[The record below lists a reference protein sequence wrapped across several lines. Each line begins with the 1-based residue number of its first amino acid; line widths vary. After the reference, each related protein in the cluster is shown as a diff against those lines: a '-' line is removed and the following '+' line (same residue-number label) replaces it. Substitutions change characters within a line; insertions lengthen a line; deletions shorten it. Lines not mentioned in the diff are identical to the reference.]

1 MPKLTSVLLVDDD
14 STTNYLNKLLL
25 NRLGVAEHL
34 LVAENGREA
43 LPILAQT
50 CRATNTSCPPLIL
63 LDVNMPLMNGFEF
76 LVAYRE
82 LPPALQSA
90 TVVVMLTTS
99 LHPRDVA
106 RAQSL
111 PVAGFLTKPLT
122 AAKVTEIIQGHFAGT
137 LAAPIP
143 EN

>member
-43 LPILAQT
+43 LSILAQT

-63 LDVNMPLMNGFEF
+63 LDVNMPVMNGIEF
-76 LVAYRE
+76 LEAYQQ
-82 LPPALQSA
+82 LPLAQQQAIVIVL
-90 TVVVMLTTS
+90 LTTS
-99 LHPRDVA
+99 VNPLDLA
-106 RAQSL
+106 RVQAL
-111 PVAGFLTKPLT
+111 PIASTLTKPLT
-122 AAKVTEIIQGHFAGT
+122 EEKVNALLQQYFPTIFSA
-137 LAAPIP
+137 
-143 EN
+143 N